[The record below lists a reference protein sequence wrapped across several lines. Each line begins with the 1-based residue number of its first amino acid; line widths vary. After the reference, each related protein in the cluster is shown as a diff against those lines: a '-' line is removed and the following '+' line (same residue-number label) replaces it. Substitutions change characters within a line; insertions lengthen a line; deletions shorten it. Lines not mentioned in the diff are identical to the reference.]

1 MPKYL
6 SGRVKIRPQVE
17 LTEDRYQYIGLDQ
30 VEPNLGSPPESQ
42 TIPPG
47 QQYQVVSIAN
57 RPGER
62 FWVPIGGGVIPGAIT
77 IRDEEIVIPST
88 DADPNLG
95 ISSIT
100 DINFVGSAVTVTGY
114 IKDNGHPGTAVTVT
128 VEAVGNDHE
137 IQYNNRNPITGI
149 GSFTGAHL
157 FVYNN
162 DTAGIASVGI
172 GTTDPTNTLHVVGDI
187 RLTGTIYDTDNDEG
201 SQNNILVKNNS
212 GGVEWTEQS
221 AVTSGAGGDVGQV
234 QFHGATGLVDGAD
247 NVYFDDVNNR
257 LGIGSAI
264 PRTLLDVVGVASF
277 RRLEV
282 AGITTTY
289 GLLDI
294 NGGGQAN
301 TFKVEDLTQ
310 GRVTYAGAGGELQ
323 DSANLT
329 FDGDGLTVGY
339 ATITKLKV
347 TGVGTI
353 GNIEIAGLN
362 DNVITTT
369 LGNLTLDSYGGTV
382 VSNDPININDN
393 SESNNFN
400 TGSFITQGGGVFN
413 KNVIVGGSLSHYGPA
428 PTDPVSVAAT
438 ISGAGGI
445 TTTGGH
451 LYVGGDLFIRDNLT
465 YLSAAF
471 AQLYVSPGVSTFVGV
486 ASAFDDVY
494 FNGTGDVGSKVV
506 HWDKSA
512 DTLNFPNDSI
522 LSFGSDSSH
531 RLTIAHGGSGKNLD
545 IKNNSGWINFWA
557 GGTNKGFSIG
567 NGDFSRNLF
576 KADNDSAVEL
586 YWAGDTGTGLKLSTS
601 GMGVTVTGITSTNY
615 IWSTGISTFA
625 GKVLFHNLDDAGK
638 DIEWQPTNDRL
649 AFYDSVKATFGNEA
663 DLTITHTG
671 TKAEIINT
679 TGWMSVY
686 AGGEGLTVGNADLSK
701 LLISADN
708 DADVKLYWAGATGA
722 GEKLATTSDGVK
734 ITGGLQDKDDSLG
747 TTGQLLQSTGTE
759 IDWVDV
765 DDLTTVNANKVGVGS
780 TNPSLTSHFQT
791 AGIGTYYMTFVE
803 HHNPYDARQNEYV
816 YSNSNIVFDS
826 LQNRLGIGTTAPESR
841 LHAVTY
847 DGHNAIRVESSGA
860 ANRAGIE
867 FYRQS
872 SAGFG
877 KGAAAIWTYSDL
889 TTSNGKLLF
898 GTANNAKLA
907 TQTPKMV
914 IDADG
919 RVGIGTTI
927 PRTSILH
934 ARTLDTE
941 VLRLESNN
949 AGASGAELFL
959 QHNPGVGNMAD
970 NDAVGLI
977 QFQGKDDAYNDTIYS
992 SIKGVASD
1000 VSNTNEKGALTF
1012 ETRNGNNLTE
1022 KVRISTD
1029 GRLLVNITDVSS
1041 WNGPEWL
1048 GSSKLVVQ
1056 GDDLSLFKNSGGDV
1070 ENVVSP
1076 KLRFVTQS
1084 GSLGEIDV
1092 KSEGGASPHGRGGSM
1107 RFYTKFTG
1115 EEDGAEERLRI
1126 TSDGHVGIGTT
1137 YPNNPYTMDDD
1148 IKLNTS
1154 ILAVG
1159 IVTANHY
1166 YGTFKGDIDPTVPIT
1181 NAKNIL
1187 IVDDT
1192 TPSDTHYIHFGSASS
1207 GYDGVEVDSTG
1218 LVYQNDKLGVGNII
1232 PNSFDGESN
1241 NLVVGSGSGDQGIT
1255 IYSGS
1260 SVGDH
1265 GSIFF
1270 ADGTSGAALSRGQI
1284 RYEQNTELMSF
1295 VVNGVERLYINKD
1308 NNINPASHE
1317 VQSLGESDAKR
1328 WNAVWA
1334 KEFRGGT
1341 FYGTIDCTVTV
1352 PNANCVKTTATTT
1365 DGKYFLTF
1373 VDSNNDPGA
1382 IESVYTGIG
1391 LTVNPNHGS
1400 LYLDGS
1406 LHLQGDSSEANG
1418 DIHSQGGSDGIF
1430 VIENEGSRHID
1441 LNVRNSSNDVIGIAS
1456 FTSEGG
1462 SNNAAK
1468 KTYFDSGVFPKESG
1482 AYNLGK
1488 PGNTDCADGHV
1499 QAAGCWNNVY
1509 ACKYYGDGSNLTSV
1523 GSATAWQADAQENL
1537 RAGTEAGNA
1546 LDANTC
1552 YNVFVGHEAGK
1563 LLNGD
1568 SCGHANNPGGNY
1580 NIMLGGCAGRDIRDL
1595 CDVIAIGRMAGHN
1608 YNSSQVVGG
1617 NTCFGRHIFLG
1628 ANAGWGQGNASG
1640 ACNIAIGVDAFR
1652 CISSGSFNVS
1662 LGRCSGRCLTSGDS
1676 NILLGNSAGCLV
1688 RAGNNN
1694 TFLGHYTGRK
1704 ADGTDG
1710 CKSCNNTFIGYCA
1723 VGCNQYDTVT
1733 KCSVAIGFNVRLPI
1747 HNEVG
1752 RNEGDADKQLV
1763 IGNGSGNANH
1773 WLVGDKDRNVGIGTT
1788 IPNSASEVADNDRIL
1803 AVTGIVTAIKYY
1815 GDGSCLTNIGSGDNA
1830 AANANNIKIDLTT
1843 DQNPAFKV
1851 PFIRADAQDL
1861 SYQALYAQDET
1872 VGAGITYS
1880 ARSRNLY
1887 NSASIVAGAP
1897 GHNGGSIGIGT
1908 HDGYGNANL
1917 MFNHIDGRPDRNG
1930 SSARIEVNVDATT
1943 NPAMSFELKANTTKE
1958 VATSLTTVM
1967 KMLVNDD
1974 TNISNNT
1981 TSALVPGTNGGSDLG
1996 SDTNHDGRHMLY
2008 WDKAFVNEYY
2018 GVFKG
2023 TIDSDVASITLN
2035 QNIDDVLSVDG
2046 NELGGVDP
2054 NADRIVFW
2062 DDSAHGSAGKLRY
2075 LTVGDGLT
2083 LSGTT
2088 LTADAGGGSGG
2099 VTDVLIDYTSRGNSC
2114 NEPITVTTGT
2124 GNNAGKKTINIPNT
2138 SNADGKKWVQTTQP
2152 ANGDVCD
2159 GDIWYDTSGAAAG
2172 TDGNTP
2178 IRGII
2183 MWFGS
2188 ESELNA
2194 LSNWKLCDGTTY
2206 GSVTTPDLRNK
2217 FVLGARDYASGT
2229 WRSNITGTN
2238 TTSGGNKNAV
2248 LPKHDH
2254 SKGDYTLQT
2263 TGSHSHGVWITHTN
2277 GGDATRTGWPSLKG
2291 TGGDEHVGRYHG
2303 AVGVSGQ
2310 TLKQLENNNNATNGN
2325 FIDSNGGHTHTMSG
2339 KSGIR
2344 GLDVDGNSDANQ
2356 TGVNMNLPPYY
2367 VLAYIMRVS

>member
-6 SGRVKIRPQVE
+6 SGRVKVRPQAE

-30 VEPNLGSPPESQ
+30 VEPNLGTPPETQ

-47 QQYQVVSIAN
+47 QQYQIVTIAN

-100 DINFVGSAVTVTGY
+100 NINFVGSAVTVTGFV
-114 IKDNGHPGTAVTVT
+114 KANGHPGTAVTVT

-137 IQYNNRNPITGI
+137 IQYNNRDPITGI

-187 RLTGTIYDTDNDEG
+187 RLTGTIYDTDNDPG

-212 GGVEWTEQS
+212 GGVEWTQAN

-247 NVYFDDVNNR
+247 NIYFDDANNR

-277 RRLEV
+277 SRLEV

-294 NGGGQAN
+294 NDGGQAN
-301 TFKVEDLTQ
+301 TFKVEDLTS

-353 GNIEIAGLN
+353 GNIEIAGSN

-382 VSNDPININDN
+382 ASNDPININDS

-445 TTTGGH
+445 TTTGGN
-451 LYVGGDLFIRDNLT
+451 LYVGGDLFIRDNLV
-465 YLSAAF
+465 YESASF

-494 FNGTGDVGSKVV
+494 FNGTGSIGSKVV

-512 DTLNFPNDSI
+512 NQLSFPDSSV
-522 LSFGSDSSH
+522 LSFGDGVAGELSENGDLKIYHTGTDSYIENETGYLVLNSEH
-531 RLTIAHGGSGKNLD
+531 FKLETNLGEKVLGANVGSGV
-545 IKNNSGWINFWA
+545 S
-557 GGTNKGFSIG
+557 
-567 NGDFSRNLF
+567 
-576 KADNDSAVEL
+576 L
-586 YWAGDTGTGLKLSTS
+586 YYDDGLRFQTS
-601 GMGVTVTGITSTNY
+601 GMGVTVTGITSTTY

-625 GKVLFHNLDDAGK
+625 GKAHFHNLSNANK
-638 DIEWQPTNDRL
+638 DIEWQPSNDRL

-663 DLTITHTG
+663 DLEIAHTG
-671 TKAEIINT
+671 SNVEIKNI
-679 TGWMSVY
+679 TGWMNFY
-686 AGGEGLTVGNADLSK
+686 AGGEGFSVGNGNFTK
-701 LLISADN
+701 NLIKADN
-708 DADVKLYWAGATGA
+708 DADVKLYWAGASDA

-747 TTGQLLQSTGTE
+747 TNGQLLQSTGTE

-780 TNPSLTSHFQT
+780 TNPSLTSHFRT
-791 AGIGTYYMTFVE
+791 SGIGTYYMTFVE
-803 HHNPYDARQNEYV
+803 QHNPYNSRQNEFL

-826 LQNRLGIGTTAPESR
+826 LQNRLGIGTTAPESK

-898 GTANNAKLA
+898 GTANNAQLA
-907 TQTPKMV
+907 THTPRMV

-941 VLRLESNN
+941 VLRLESND
-949 AGASGAELFL
+949 AGVLGAELFL

-970 NDAVGLI
+970 NDAVGVI

-1012 ETRNGNNLTE
+1012 QTRNGNNLTE

-1041 WNGPEWL
+1041 YNGTEWL

-1092 KSEGGASPHGRGGSM
+1092 KSEGGGGPHGRGGSM
-1107 RFYTKFTG
+1107 RFYTKFNN
-1115 EEDGAEERLRI
+1115 EEDGVEERLRI

-1192 TPSDTHYIHFGSASS
+1192 TPADTHYIHFGSQTSD
-1207 GYDGVEVDSTG
+1207 YDGVEVDSTG

-1295 VVNGVERLYINKD
+1295 VVNGTGRLHINKD

-1317 VQSLGESDAKR
+1317 TQSLGESDTKR

-1341 FYGTIDCTVTV
+1341 FYGTIDCNVTV

-1373 VDSNNDPGA
+1373 VDSNNDPGGV
-1382 IESVYTGIG
+1382 EDVYTGIG

-1406 LHLQGDSSEANG
+1406 LHLQGDTNNADG

-1441 LNVRNSSNDVIGIAS
+1441 LNVRNSSDNVIGIVS
-1456 FTSEGG
+1456 FTSEGA
-1462 SNNAAK
+1462 STDAAK
-1468 KTYFDSGVFPKESG
+1468 KTYFDSGVFPKKSG
-1482 AYNLGK
+1482 VYNLGK
-1488 PGNTDCADGHV
+1488 TGDTGCDDGHV

-1509 ACKYYGDGSNLTSV
+1509 ACKYYGDGSHLCNV
-1523 GSATAWQADAQENL
+1523 GGATAWQADAQENL
-1537 RAGTEAGNA
+1537 RAGTDAGSS
-1546 LDANTC
+1546 LDGDTC
-1552 YNVFVGHEAGK
+1552 YNIFIGKDAGTSLDGTNSHACNGGGQNNVFIGCEAGTLAK
-1563 LLNGD
+1563 
-1568 SCGHANNPGGNY
+1568 
-1580 NIMLGGCAGRDIRDL
+1580 DL
-1595 CDVIAIGRMAGHN
+1595 CDVVAIGRNAGHS
-1608 YNSSQVVGG
+1608 YVSSQVVSGSV
-1617 NTCFGRHIFLG
+1617 CFGRHIFLG
-1628 ANAGWGQGNASG
+1628 FNAGHGQGNASG
-1640 ACNIAIGVDAFR
+1640 ACNIAIGVDAFK
-1652 CISSGSFNVS
+1652 CATSGDFNIS
-1662 LGRCSGRCLTSGDS
+1662 LGRCAGKCVTAGDR
-1676 NILLGNSAGCLV
+1676 NLLLGNHAGCLV
-1688 RAGNNN
+1688 RTGNYN
-1694 TFLGHYTGRK
+1694 TFLGHYAGRK
-1704 ADGTDG
+1704 ANGTEG
-1710 CKSCNNTFIGYCA
+1710 CHACNNTFIGYCA
-1723 VGCNQYDTVT
+1723 VGCSEYETVS

-1752 RNEGDADKQLV
+1752 SRNEGDADKQLV
-1763 IGNGSGNANH
+1763 IGNGSGVSDH
-1773 WLVGDKDRNVGIGTT
+1773 WIVGDKDSNVGIGTT
-1788 IPNSASEVADNDRIL
+1788 LPFSGSEVSDNDRTL
-1803 AVTGIVTAIKYY
+1803 AVAGIVTAIKFY

-1830 AANANNIKIDLTT
+1830 AAQANTVKIDLTT
-1843 DQNPAFKV
+1843 AQNPAFKI
-1851 PFIRADAQDL
+1851 PFIRDDAADL
-1861 SYQALYAQDET
+1861 SYQALYAQDAT

-1930 SSARIEVNVDATT
+1930 SSARIQVNVDSAK
-1943 NPAMSFELKANTTKE
+1943 NPEMGFGLKANTTKGQP
-1958 VATSLTTVM
+1958 TSLITIMNMIVEDPSNLDNSTT
-1967 KMLVNDD
+1967 N
-1974 TNISNNT
+1974 
-1981 TSALVPGTNGGSDLG
+1981 ALVPATNGGSDLG
-1996 SDTNHDGRHMLY
+1996 SDTSHSGRENRY

-2023 TIDSDVASITLN
+2023 TIDSNVGAITLN
-2035 QNIDDVLSVDG
+2035 ANIDDVLSVDG

-2054 NADRIVFW
+2054 DADRIIFW
-2062 DDSAHGSAGKLRY
+2062 DNSAHSGEGKLRY

-2083 LSGTT
+2083 LDNTT
-2088 LTADAGGGSGG
+2088 LKADAGGGSGG
-2099 VTDVLIDYTSRGNSC
+2099 LTEVEVNYTSRANSC
-2114 NEPITVTTGT
+2114 NKPITITTPTTGT
-2124 GNNAGKKTINIPNT
+2124 KRINIPNT

-2159 GDIWYDTSGAAAG
+2159 GDIWYDTGGSGSGSAG
-2172 TDGNTP
+2172 NVP
-2178 IRGII
+2178 IKGII
-2183 MWFGS
+2183 IWSGTN
-2188 ESELNA
+2188 SELTA
-2194 LSNWKLCDGTTY
+2194 LENWKLCDGTN
-2206 GSVTTPDLRNK
+2206 GTPDLRNQ
-2217 FVLGARDYASGT
+2217 FVLGARDYGGGN
-2229 WRSNITGTN
+2229 WRSNITGAN
-2238 TTSGGNKNAV
+2238 TSMGGHKNAV

-2254 SKGDYTLQT
+2254 AKGTYALNE
-2263 TGSHSHGVWITHTN
+2263 TGSHSHSYTDPTIGGYPALKHDTHGTAVEYPTVN
-2277 GGDATRTGWPSLKG
+2277 GGTTTAA
-2291 TGGDEHVGRYHG
+2291 GD
-2303 AVGVSGQ
+2303 
-2310 TLKQLENNNNATNGN
+2310 
-2325 FIDSNGGHTHTMSG
+2325 HTHTMSG
-2339 KSGIR
+2339 KSAIR
-2344 GLDVDGNSDANQ
+2344 GLDVSSNSDSNQ